1 MIHSYPSPIFCNST
15 LHHSVHFYPIAHHI
29 YLLFLSA
36 QVRSHSLFCSQSLY
50 TLSCPF
56 QRQIWFI
63 NQDWDASKGPELVF
77 AELMPSPVLRQSLGF
92 PTAHHDF
99 LRYMDFLTISYSMR
113 LPYAPHSPQPSSHIG
128 LNVSQKLLRAFTSSS
143 GRWDVQGFNEE
154 IDRLQEGKCEIR
166 SFWLNPISMPCPA
179 ESLVTAEAISLE
191 SHQNDM
197 SSMQGTHRAGEITQW
212 VKCLIHKHED
222 FPSDLQH
229 PRKQ

>member
-1 MIHSYPSPIFCNST
+1 MIHSYPPPFLQFNSSPF
-15 LHHSVHFYPIAHHI
+15 
-29 YLLFLSA
+29 
-36 QVRSHSLFCSQSLY
+36 
-50 TLSCPF
+50 CPF
-56 QRQIWFI
+56 
-63 NQDWDASKGPELVF
+63 L
-77 AELMPSPVLRQSLGF
+77 
-92 PTAHHDF
+92 
-99 LRYMDFLTISYSMR
+99 
-113 LPYAPHSPQPSSHIG
+113 PHSPSHLPAVSLSPGQITLIVLFPISLHPVLPFSKTNLIHQSGLWCFQRPWVSVCWTDAKSCPTAKPWLPHSPPWLSPVHGLPDHLLLHEVTLCSSQSTTIITHWAQC
-128 LNVSQKLLRAFTSSS
+128 VSEALRAFTSS

-191 SHQNDM
+191 SYQNDM

-229 PRKQ
+229 PQKQ